1 MGEGAAARPQL
12 VREPVPSLGPQD
24 VAGTQRASQTSEVCF
39 RGQGT
44 SPSSLFS
51 VSMAVW
57 RRGPCVCMCVS
68 ANVGMH
74 MCVHEPALVLVC
86 EHGAP
91 HLCVCACV
99 RASGCMCMRVYART
113 CAVPQAGAP
122 TSAGLLL
129 GTEGVAL
136 IAEAGVGA
144 RQVLAA
150 CLPAGARVRTF
161 IYVCKENH
169 RCDRSCFRLQAQAG
183 QQGARNLPPWPLG

>member
-51 VSMAVW
+51 ASMAVW

-99 RASGCMCMRVYART
+99 WVHVHACVCTHVCGAASRGT
-113 CAVPQAGAP
+113 H
-122 TSAGLLL
+122 L
-129 GTEGVAL
+129 GRPSPG
-136 IAEAGVGA
+136 
-144 RQVLAA
+144 
-150 CLPAGARVRTF
+150 
-161 IYVCKENH
+161 H
-169 RCDRSCFRLQAQAG
+169 
-183 QQGARNLPPWPLG
+183 